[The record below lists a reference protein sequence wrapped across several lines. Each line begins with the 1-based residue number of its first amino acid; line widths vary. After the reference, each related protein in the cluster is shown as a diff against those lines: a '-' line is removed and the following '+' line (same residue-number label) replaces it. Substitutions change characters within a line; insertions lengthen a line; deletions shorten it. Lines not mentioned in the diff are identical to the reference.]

1 MSDVSSNTTHPIS
14 PRKRPFFKRDPLTTV
29 LAVIGIFLV
38 SQFAALFVVGI
49 YPALKNWSEQQ
60 YIDWITG
67 SNYAQFATMFLVAV
81 FAVSTT
87 LYLIRRA
94 GVTKARI
101 GLVNLRPRD
110 FLYAVVAY
118 GLYFASYLVVIIAAS
133 QLLPGLDTNQEQQ
146 IGFEQVRTSLEL
158 LMAFVSLVIL
168 PPIWEEIVFRGF
180 LFSSLRAK
188 YRFRY
193 AAVLTSLLFAVIHLQ
208 FGSDAPL
215 LWVAAIDTFIL
226 SMFLCVIRE
235 KSASLWPA
243 ILLHGFKNLVAFSI
257 LFLS

>member
-1 MSDVSSNTTHPIS
+1 MSDVFSSTTLPAH

-38 SQFAALFVVGI
+38 SQFAALFVVGM
-49 YPALKNWSEQQ
+49 YPALKNWSERQ
-60 YIDWITG
+60 YMDWMTG
-67 SNYAQFATMFLVAV
+67 SNYAQFATMLLVAA

-87 LYLIRRA
+87 FYLIRRA

-101 GLVNLRPRD
+101 GLVRLRPRD
-110 FLYAVVAY
+110 IAYAAVAY
-118 GLYFASYLVVIIAAS
+118 GLYFASYLAVIIVAT
-133 QLLPGLDTNQEQQ
+133 QLLPGLDTDQEQQ
-146 IGFEQVRTSLEL
+146 IGFGQVRTNIEL
-158 LMAFVSLVIL
+158 LLAFISLVIL

-193 AAVLTSLLFAVIHLQ
+193 VALLTSLLFAAVHLQ

-215 LWVAAIDTFIL
+215 LWVAAIDTFVL
-226 SMFLCVIRE
+226 SCFLCVVRE
-235 KSASLWPA
+235 KTGSLWPA
-243 ILLHGFKNLVAFSI
+243 ILLHGIKNLVAFAI